1 MKFDQC
7 AILVVS
13 SSLSLQKDDQQKLE
27 LYAARKNQGLS
38 DQIFIRHR
46 FKKGA
51 AACWKLYIAAEAD
64 NRSLETYFFFKPRLT
79 YYEMKV

>member
-1 MKFDQC
+1 M
-7 AILVVS
+7 VS

-51 AACWKLYIAAEAD
+51 AACWKLYIAAAEAD
-64 NRSLETYFFFKPRLT
+64 NRSLETYFFMKPRLT

>member
-1 MKFDQC
+1 M
-7 AILVVS
+7 VS

-38 DQIFIRHR
+38 DQIFILRHR

-51 AACWKLYIAAEAD
+51 AACCKLYIAAAEAD
-64 NRSLETYFFFKPRLT
+64 NRSLETYFFMKPRLT
-79 YYEMKV
+79 YYYEMKV